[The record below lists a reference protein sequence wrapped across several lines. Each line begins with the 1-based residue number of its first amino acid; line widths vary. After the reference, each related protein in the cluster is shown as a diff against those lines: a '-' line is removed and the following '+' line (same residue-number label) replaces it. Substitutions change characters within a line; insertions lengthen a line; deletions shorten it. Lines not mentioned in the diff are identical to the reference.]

1 MVRPLGADVAV
12 AGSTITL
19 PSASGVLNLT
29 NLTIE
34 VALTSYELTIPTSC
48 GSNDAT
54 GKMLVCSFGLKAYKP
69 RLLKFLKKCTMI
81 SVQFGFCCY
90 CPHSMHVM
98 SQLSLSFSITS
109 SDMFVL

>member
-1 MVRPLGADVAV
+1 MIQPLGADVAA

-48 GSNDAT
+48 GSNYAT
-54 GKMLVCSFGLKAYKP
+54 GEMLVCSFGLKA
-69 RLLKFLKKCTMI
+69 
-81 SVQFGFCCY
+81 
-90 CPHSMHVM
+90 
-98 SQLSLSFSITS
+98 
-109 SDMFVL
+109 